1 MFDQQHQQH
10 NIMPQSPKTINK
22 YLTNR
27 FGTINH
33 HHLNLNQ
40 HQQQYI
46 DLNGQMPNPPVL
58 PPPTMA
64 TTAYLVQTAN
74 GSALLIPPQTP
85 LNPTNHFIQTNS
97 SSSSSGNNQQ
107 TNTFSLNRNPYN
119 LTTIPLQNNNNN
131 NNNNTLLNTTTT
143 TTLPNSISIT
153 NQFNRP
159 DSTASTNVYQTI
171 DTEK

>member
-1 MFDQQHQQH
+1 MFDQQQH

-33 HHLNLNQ
+33 HAHLNLSQ

-58 PPPTMA
+58 PAPTMA

-97 SSSSSGNNQQ
+97 SSGNNQQ
-107 TNTFSLNRNPYN
+107 ANTFSLNRNPYN

-131 NNNNTLLNTTTT
+131 NNTLLNTTST

>member
-1 MFDQQHQQH
+1 MFDQQQH

-33 HHLNLNQ
+33 HAHLNLSQ

-58 PPPTMA
+58 PAPTMA

-97 SSSSSGNNQQ
+97 SSGNNQQ
-107 TNTFSLNRNPYN
+107 ANTFSLNRNPYN

-131 NNNNTLLNTTTT
+131 NNNTLLNTTST

>member
-1 MFDQQHQQH
+1 MFDQQH

-33 HHLNLNQ
+33 HAHLNLNQ
-40 HQQQYI
+40 HQQQQYI

-97 SSSSSGNNQQ
+97 SSFIHSSFLIIIFYVSAFKC
-107 TNTFSLNRNPYN
+107 TFPNHTRILHYS
-119 LTTIPLQNNNNN
+119 
-131 NNNNTLLNTTTT
+131 TLVLHRSPPSARAR
-143 TTLPNSISIT
+143 L
-153 NQFNRP
+153 
-159 DSTASTNVYQTI
+159 A
-171 DTEK
+171 